1 MFVLIPCIST
11 NIAQDYQNQKKMKVF
26 VNIKSLLQTRTEP
39 TLVVKGRDMKDLPC
53 IDNAWMSV
61 KDGIIEGFG
70 SMNDFD
76 VNAFATYEVIDV
88 TGRYIIPTWVDSH
101 THLVFADWRNQE
113 FEDRINGMTYHAIAE
128 RGGGILNSARK
139 LNELSED
146 ELYDSA
152 LARLNSLIAQ
162 GTGAIEIKSGY
173 GLSLESELKMLRVI
187 KRLKGNSRIPIK
199 ATFLGAHAFP
209 VSYKNRQD
217 DYVDEIINKMLPE
230 ISKQNLAEY
239 IDAFCETGYFSVEQT
254 DKILKAG
261 AKYGLKP
268 KVHVNQFNA
277 IDGIE
282 TSVANKAISVDH
294 LEVVNE
300 EDIRILKESST
311 IAVALPSCSFFLE
324 IPYTPAKELMENN
337 IPVALATDFNPGS
350 TPSGNM
356 NFVLSLACIKMK
368 MTPEQAINAMTI
380 NGAAAM
386 ELADRCGSICKGYL
400 ANFIVTKPINALSF
414 LPYAFGDNHI
424 ESVYINGQKF
434 KA

>member
-1 MFVLIPCIST
+1 
-11 NIAQDYQNQKKMKVF
+11 MKVF
-26 VNIKSLLQTRTEP
+26 INIKSLLQTRTEP
-39 TLVVKGRDMKDLPC
+39 TLVVNGKEMKNLPS
-53 IDNAWMSV
+53 INDAWMSV
-61 KDGIIEGFG
+61 KDGLIEDFG
-70 SMNDFD
+70 SMDDFQHD
-76 VNAFATYEVIDV
+76 SFADFEVIDV
-88 TGRYIIPTWVDSH
+88 AGSYIMPTWVDSH
-101 THLVFADWRNQE
+101 THLVFAEWRNQE
-113 FEDRINGMTYHAIAE
+113 FEDRINGMTYQEIAE

-152 LARLNSLIAQ
+152 FTRLNNLIAQ

-173 GLSLESELKMLRVI
+173 GLSLESELKILRVI
-187 KRLKGNSRIPIK
+187 KRLKENSSIPIK

-209 VSYKNRQD
+209 ESYKNRQD
-217 DYVDEIINKMLPE
+217 DYVDEIVNNMLPE

-254 DKILKAG
+254 DTILKAG

-277 IDGIE
+277 IGGIK
-282 TSVANKAISVDH
+282 TSVANNAISVDH

-300 EDIRILKESST
+300 EDIRILKKSST

-324 IPYTPAKELMENN
+324 IPYTPAKELMEND

-356 NFVLSLACIKMK
+356 NFVFSLACIKMK

-386 ELADRCGSICKGYL
+386 EVSDHYGAIAKGYA
-400 ANFIVTKPINALSF
+400 ANFTVTEPINSLSF

-424 ESVYINGQKF
+424 QSVYIKGEKF
-434 KA
+434 KV

>member
-1 MFVLIPCIST
+1 
-11 NIAQDYQNQKKMKVF
+11 MKVF
-26 VNIKSLLQTRTEP
+26 INIKTLLQTRTEP
-39 TLVVKGRDMKDLPC
+39 TRVVKGKDMVHLPS
-53 IDNAWMSV
+53 IENAWMSV
-61 KDGIIEGFG
+61 KNGLIEGFG
-70 SMNDFD
+70 TMKDFQQE
-76 VNAFATYEVIDV
+76 AFSNYETIDAS
-88 TGRYIIPTWVDSH
+88 GKFIMPTWVDSH
-101 THLVFADWRNQE
+101 THLVFAEWRNQE
-113 FEDRINGMTYHAIAE
+113 FEDRINGMTYQEIAE

-152 LARLNSLIAQ
+152 LSRLNSLIAQ

-187 KRLKGNSRIPIK
+187 KRLKENSSIPVK

-209 VSYKNRQD
+209 ESYKNRHD
-217 DYVDEIINKMLPE
+217 DYVEEIVNTMLPE
-230 ISKQNLAEY
+230 IAKQNLAEY

-254 DKILKAG
+254 NTILKAG

-277 IDGIE
+277 IGGIK
-282 TSVANKAISVDH
+282 TSVENKAISVDH

-300 EDIRILKESST
+300 EDIKILKESST

-324 IPYTPAKELMENN
+324 IPYTPVKELMEND

-356 NFVLSLACIKMK
+356 NFVFSLACIKMK

-386 ELADRCGSICKGYL
+386 ELSDQYGAITKGYA
-400 ANFIVTKPINALSF
+400 ANFIVTKPINSLSF

-424 ESVYINGQKF
+424 ESVFIKGEKF